1 VVLSESADPNAHPV
15 LTLRGEIDVV
25 HADQLVTD
33 GAAILRDTPSGQYL
47 AVDLAGVDFIDSSG
61 ISALLRLRRNALQ
74 RSIEVRL
81 RGVPEHVAVLLRISG
96 LEQVLPP
103 E

>member
-1 VVLSESADPNAHPV
+1 MALSESADPNARPV
-15 LTLRGEIDVV
+15 LTLRGDIDVIQ
-25 HADQLVTD
+25 ADELVTQ
-33 GAAILRDTPSGQYL
+33 GAAILRDIPSGQYL
-47 AVDLAGVDFIDSSG
+47 AVDLADVDFIDSSG
-61 ISALLRLRRNALQ
+61 LSALLRLRREALQ

-81 RGVPEHVAVLLRISG
+81 RGVPEHVAVLLRLSG

>member
-1 VVLSESADPNAHPV
+1 MVLSESADPNAHPV
-15 LTLRGEIDVV
+15 LTLRGDIDVV
-25 HADQLVTD
+25 QADQLVIE
-33 GAAILRDTPSGQYL
+33 GAAILRDTPPGQYL
-47 AVDLAGVDFIDSSG
+47 AIDLAGVDFMDSSG

-74 RSIEVRL
+74 RKVEVRL

-96 LEQVLPP
+96 LEQVLPA